1 MSHYHYSW
9 HLYLFD
15 SLDKAVE
22 EHEIAFKLDPLD
34 PFQAARLAHIYLLAG
49 KLDSATMEIQRSQ
62 RLQKDFVIAHSV
74 KGQIHLAKEEYDSA
88 KISFEKAGP
97 FEIGFLASTYFLT
110 DQHDKVMEIIKEM
123 ETYVNPY
130 YAFGLAM
137 LYAQLDD
144 ADKFFQYANYDQPHA
159 FHPWLR
165 VSVTNPRIIADP
177 RFKQLMDKMNLPM
190 PDVGTKD

>member
-9 HLYLFD
+9 HLLLFD

-34 PFQAARLAHIYLLAG
+34 PFQAARLGHIYLIAG
-49 KLDSATMEIQRSQ
+49 DLDKAMMEVRRSD
-62 RLQKDFVIAHSV
+62 RLQPDFLFANLV
-74 KGQIHLAKEEYDSA
+74 KGYIHLAKAEYDSA
-88 KISFEKAGP
+88 EFSFNKTGIFGKGYIAEAYLAKGQLEKA
-97 FEIGFLASTYFLT
+97 
-110 DQHDKVMEIIKEM
+110 MEIIQEM
-123 ETYVNPY
+123 ETNINPY
-130 YAFGLAM
+130 YAFGLAN

-144 ADKFFQYANYDQPHA
+144 ANKFFQYANYDQPHA

-165 VSVTNPRIIADP
+165 VSVTNARFITDP

-190 PDVGTKD
+190 PQGSI